1 MSAPPADSVLDVWRN
16 DWGCTNSLFPD
27 TQDGSGGHWEEACL
41 GNELMTPT
49 RNGNAPVNPISALS
63 IAALQDMSYEVDISA
78 AETGS
83 DPDSLTSFPPMP
95 NDCCKDVRRKRK
107 QRRKRK
113 LRGVDNKKNDR
124 LIDLDADS
132 IDNGASTYSDDGH
145 NDTDDYL

>member
-1 MSAPPADSVLDVWRN
+1 MWDYSGNPTPFVQDVGSGDFRYTYNPNDPGTPPDGSVLDVWRN

-78 AETGS
+78 AEAGS
-83 DPDSLTSFPPMP
+83 NPDDLTSFPSTP
-95 NDCCKDVRRKRK
+95 NNCCKNVRRKRK
-107 QRRKRK
+107 KT
-113 LRGVDNKKNDR
+113 G
-124 LIDLDADS
+124 
-132 IDNGASTYSDDGH
+132 SD
-145 NDTDDYL
+145 